1 MVTGTL
7 SYHNHRHHPRSA
19 GAVVYDGD
27 SDSSNEGGT
36 SDVSRHHRL
45 ILRQKGCKC
54 VQYTAT

>member
-1 MVTGTL
+1 MVTGAL

-36 SDVSRHHRL
+36 SDVS
-45 ILRQKGCKC
+45 
-54 VQYTAT
+54 